1 MNCIIESNYS
11 QRNKYFRTIRL
22 TFVNLIRE
30 RDQKSN
36 RGSHKKKSEEYIC
49 FLKIIRLFIYKCN
62 YKITFSIWYSIY
74 VLTYYQSWCM
84 WDLKALIFKNRNK
97 AAMESWI
104 FSYCCEIEILHNRL
118 LCFWVKFKFTAAV
131 TLTWIAFQLVCL
143 LKICLLV
150 FVISLLKS
158 VFLRSGVRTWVFKLF
173 LTKS

>member
-1 MNCIIESNYS
+1 MIFEDSGEKYVECKPSLLFCIWFVLGSFFIFSLFCHICLWTWLNCIIESNYS
-11 QRNKYFRTIRL
+11 QRNKYFRTIRR
-22 TFVNLIRE
+22 TFVNFFRE

-74 VLTYYQSWCM
+74 VLTYYQSWCK

-104 FSYCCEIEILHNRL
+104 FS
-118 LCFWVKFKFTAAV
+118 
-131 TLTWIAFQLVCL
+131 
-143 LKICLLV
+143 
-150 FVISLLKS
+150 
-158 VFLRSGVRTWVFKLF
+158 
-173 LTKS
+173 